1 VLVHRMVVPAYSEA
15 LLAANSH
22 SESRHAPTPISTLTL
37 TSTSPGDPGADL
49 EQAPCPAS
57 VPIPNPIYD
66 RLRGIL
72 QRVMAGKRVDAPIAH
87 AAHNASHQKHPA
99 EEAEAI
105 RVSRQG
111 TSGIDADDDSDGGA
125 LTRALDPIPSA
136 PLFLVHPV
144 IEGRIVVTG
153 GMDLWEAEEAKR
165 A

>member
-1 VLVHRMVVPAYSEA
+1 
-15 LLAANSH
+15 
-22 SESRHAPTPISTLTL
+22 
-37 TSTSPGDPGADL
+37 
-49 EQAPCPAS
+49 
-57 VPIPNPIYD
+57 
-66 RLRGIL
+66 
-72 QRVMAGKRVDAPIAH
+72 MAGKRVDAPIAH